1 MSNLGGVAKARIKAL
16 FFDFDGIVI
25 DTEMPAFQSWQEIY
39 EDFDQV
45 LTVEDWAACL
55 GTVGGFDPIA
65 HLEQLSGRQVP
76 EPERL
81 IERRWARK
89 LELLESEG
97 LRPGIDGYLDR
108 ATVLG
113 LQVAIV
119 SSDTDEWIET
129 NLKRV
134 GRTEGWH
141 YINCANGDVSR
152 AKPSACLYEEA
163 LAALHLQQYEAVV
176 FEDSPNGIQ
185 AAKAAGLFCVAVPN
199 PVTKPL
205 DLSGADLYLDS
216 FEDMTLDEVLE
227 IVQER
232 ISAEGLRST

>member
-65 HLEQLSGRQVP
+65 PLEQLSGRQVP

-141 YINCANGDVSR
+141 YINCANSDISR
-152 AKPSACLYEEA
+152 AKSLPCLYEEA
-163 LAALHLQQYEAVV
+163 LAALNLQPSEAIV

-185 AAKAAGLFCVAVPN
+185 AAKAAGLFCIAVAN
-199 PVTKPL
+199 PVSEWL
-205 DLSGADLYLDS
+205 DLTSADLRLDS
-216 FEDMTLDEVLE
+216 FEEMGLDDVL
-227 IVQER
+227 R
-232 ISAEGLRST
+232 KAEEQFSLR